1 MKQVVRTSSVGS
13 DMGGDCAGETAMA
26 ERDRQW
32 KKRTN
37 EGLVI
42 YKTRRSRD
50 ACIFTKFTESLWI
63 IKKTSVDM
71 IQPGNPY
78 RTILR
83 REYPEPLIAL
93 LAFVLGIWLWDH
105 YFGKNEGY
113 APGTEEI
120 ALVKIDRDLRL
131 ADAMADD
138 STWLR
143 WLAEVDQPAVAR
155 RDALKVLQKLS
166 NEKSI
171 SPRGIEAFAI
181 VRAEQDGLPLEQTLS
196 GDLQG
201 QLISDF
207 EETSHQLANHKGT
220 WWHAKLIETTEK
232 TTPPV
237 ANWRPVYGAD
247 CLRLKT
253 RTVMVRSAVWL
264 LGFVGLF
271 FLPGVL
277 GRLKNAI
284 HAKPTGYGGAW
295 PLTLG
300 LMVFMVATLAWIGFS
315 MTLELGIDAV
325 AGLPPWLGIFLDSSA
340 RVLPTL
346 IALALLFRRPSH
358 AVRVLGINRP
368 IAPGAILGIFAL
380 LMIID
385 QILRVVFNNAGAAE
399 PGGGLSH
406 GDAGLWGLAFM
417 IISACVLAPLAEET
431 LYRGVLFRSFWNR
444 LGVVPAA
451 FLSSVIFAALHFY
464 DGYGLASVGIFG
476 FTCALLYASS
486 GSLTSVIALHL
497 LYNTSIKIP
506 EWIVYH
512 APLR

>member
-1 MKQVVRTSSVGS
+1 
-13 DMGGDCAGETAMA
+13 
-26 ERDRQW
+26 
-32 KKRTN
+32 
-37 EGLVI
+37 
-42 YKTRRSRD
+42 
-50 ACIFTKFTESLWI
+50 
-63 IKKTSVDM
+63 M

-105 YFGKNEGY
+105 YFGKSEGY

-131 ADAMADD
+131 SDAMVND
-138 STWLR
+138 SPWLR
-143 WLAEVDQPAVAR
+143 WLAEVDKPAVAR
-155 RDALKVLQKLS
+155 RDAMRVLQKLS

-171 SPRGIEAFAI
+171 SARGIEAFAI
-181 VRAEQDGLPLEQTLS
+181 VTAEQDGLPLAQTLS
-196 GDLQG
+196 TAMQG
-201 QLISDF
+201 QVISDF
-207 EETSHQLANHKGT
+207 EETSHKLANHQGT
-220 WWHAKLIETTEK
+220 WWHAKLIETWEK
-232 TTPPV
+232 TTPAV
-237 ANWRPVYGAD
+237 AKWRQAFGED
-247 CLRLKT
+247 CLQLKT

-271 FLPGVL
+271 FLPGAICL
-277 GRLKNAI
+277 LKNVPRV
-284 HAKPTGYGGAW
+284 KLTGYGGAW

-300 LMVFMVATLAWIGFS
+300 LMVFLVTTLAWIGFS

-325 AGLPPWLGIFLDSSA
+325 SALPPWLGIFLDSSA
-340 RVLPTL
+340 RMLPTL
-346 IALALLFRRPSH
+346 IALGLLFRRPSH
-358 AVRVLGINRP
+358 AVRVLGMNRP
-368 IAPGAILGIFAL
+368 IAPGAVMGVFAL

-385 QILRVVFNNAGAAE
+385 QILRVIFNNAGSAE

-451 FLSSVIFAALHFY
+451 LLSAVIFAALHFY
-464 DGYGLASVGIFG
+464 DGYGLVSVGIFG

-486 GSLTSVIALHL
+486 GSLTTVIALHM

-512 APLR
+512 APLG